1 MIQSGSDT
9 ESCFGDE
16 NKSRLKGEGDPEKR
30 KKKKGN
36 TAVKKKL
43 AQQRKDVLYDED
55 KTQMGSLTKQL
66 FKTRI
71 DEKLMLKRSN
81 TGNATTATNNNTYT
95 SSTKANVSVYF

>member
-1 MIQSGSDT
+1 
-9 ESCFGDE
+9 
-16 NKSRLKGEGDPEKR
+16 
-30 KKKKGN
+30 
-36 TAVKKKL
+36 
-43 AQQRKDVLYDED
+43 
-55 KTQMGSLTKQL
+55 MGSLTKQL